1 MMSPMSRAASSPSPS
16 WETVVPALLA
26 WFPHAARDLPW
37 RRTTDPYA
45 LWISEVMLQQTQVR
59 TVLGYWERWMTAL
72 PDVAALAG
80 APAEQILK
88 LWEGLGY
95 YSRAR
100 NLQKAALQLMA
111 ASQGRFPDT
120 LPEILELPGIGRY
133 TAGAIASFAFNLP
146 APILDGNVV
155 RVLTRLQ
162 ALDGDPREKAV
173 NEALWGVAT
182 HLVEIAS
189 RLSPAEV
196 PPPLPPMR
204 LAGACSQ
211 LNQALMELGATVCT
225 PTSPDCERCPL
236 AGSCQAWA
244 LGRPEAFPE
253 TAARPTITQRALATV
268 IWSHQ
273 RRWLIRLR
281 PDGVN
286 AGFWEFPNMEFGP
299 EAEPRSA
306 LARWLGVNAGAL
318 EPSGTVKHSITR
330 YRFTQHLFRLT
341 IPPTGNL
348 PAGELRWATPDELS
362 VLALTASHRRLVK
375 QWVKP

>member
-1 MMSPMSRAASSPSPS
+1 MSRAASNPPPS
-16 WETVVPALLA
+16 WETVVPALLG
-26 WFPHAARDLPW
+26 WFPQAARDLPW

-59 TVLGYWERWMTAL
+59 TVIGYWERWMTAL

-95 YSRAR
+95 YTRAR

-111 ASQGRFPDT
+111 ANQGRFPDT
-120 LPEILELPGIGRY
+120 LPGILELPGIGPY

-146 APILDGNVV
+146 APILDGNVI
-155 RVLTRLQ
+155 RVLTRL
-162 ALDGDPREKAV
+162 AARPGDPREKAT
-173 NEALWGVAT
+173 NEALWGIAT
-182 HLVEIAS
+182 DLVEIAA
-189 RLSPAEV
+189 RLSPEEV
-196 PPPLPPMR
+196 PSPLPPMC

-225 PTSPDCERCPL
+225 PTAPACERCPI
-236 AGSCQAWA
+236 ASQCQARA
-244 LGRPEAFPE
+244 LGRQEDFPE
-253 TAARPTITQRALATV
+253 TTARPPVTQRSLATV

-273 RRWLIRLR
+273 RRWLVRLR
-281 PDGVN
+281 PAEGVN
-286 AGFWEFPNMEFGP
+286 AGFWEFPNLEFGP

-318 EPSGTVKHSITR
+318 QPLGTVKHSITR

-341 IPPTGNL
+341 IPPAGNL
-348 PAGELRWATPDELS
+348 PAGELRWATPAELTA
-362 VLALTASHRRLVK
+362 LALTASHRRLVK